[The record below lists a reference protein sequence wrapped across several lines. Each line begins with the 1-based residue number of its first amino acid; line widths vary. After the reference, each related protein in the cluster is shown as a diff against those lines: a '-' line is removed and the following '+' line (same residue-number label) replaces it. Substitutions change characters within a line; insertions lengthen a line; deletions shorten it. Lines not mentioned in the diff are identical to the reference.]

1 MKATR
6 AHLVPAH
13 GFTLVELMVTL
24 VVAVVLAVIA
34 IPSYHTMTLN
44 ARRDSVVDA
53 LVASLHYARNQALNQ
68 DQNTTVCA
76 GTPGPTC
83 AGGSWTT
90 GWEVVQA
97 PPASTSVVLTSHVLQ
112 AASTAP
118 ALTAVQGSVGFQ
130 FSGNGLVT
138 FLPTLSSGTELM
150 KICDS
155 RGAAAARAVEISRA
169 GYIQSSSKPGTAPD
183 GTALSCP

>member
-1 MKATR
+1 MKSIR
-6 AHLVPAH
+6 AHHVPAY

-24 VVAVVLAVIA
+24 VVAVVLAMVA
-34 IPSYHTMTLN
+34 IPSYRTMTLN

-76 GTPGPTC
+76 GTPGATC
-83 AGGSWTT
+83 GGGSWAT

-97 PPASTSVVLTSHVLQ
+97 PPGSTPVVLTTHVLQ
-112 AASTAP
+112 AASSTP
-118 ALTAVQGSVGFQ
+118 ALTAALGSIGFQ

-138 FLPTLSSGTELM
+138 FLPPLASGTELM
-150 KICDS
+150 KVCDS
-155 RGAAAARAVEISRA
+155 RGAAAARAVEINPA
-169 GYIQSSSKPGTAPD
+169 GYIQSSSTPGTAPD